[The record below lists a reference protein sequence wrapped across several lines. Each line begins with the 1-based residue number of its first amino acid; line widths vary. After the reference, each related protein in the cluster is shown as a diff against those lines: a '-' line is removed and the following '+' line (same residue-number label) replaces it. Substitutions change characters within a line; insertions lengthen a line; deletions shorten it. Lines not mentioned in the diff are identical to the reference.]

1 MSTKPVTSR
10 PATAPT
16 KMRAAVLR
24 KVKTKLKIERL
35 PIPEPGPGEILVKVV
50 ACGVCHSDLHAIDGD
65 WTPGPVLP
73 LIPGHEV
80 TGHVAALGAGV
91 SGFRK
96 GDPVGVPWMWSA
108 CGHCESCLAGMETI
122 CRYGEATGYS
132 KAGGYAEYMLARAD
146 FVARLPKRADL
157 VTVAP
162 ILCAGVTTYRGLK
175 RTNARPGQWVAVV
188 GIGGL
193 GHVAVQYA
201 VAMGMRVA
209 AVDIDPKKL
218 ALAKKLGAEFLVNA
232 REEDP
237 VPAIRK
243 GIGGVHGAVVAAV
256 ATQAFEQSIGMLRA
270 GGTVV
275 FLGLPGGKANELRAS
290 IAQISGRELSI
301 RGSSVGTR
309 LDLDEAVAFALRGE
323 VTAKVETAP
332 LSAANAV
339 LNRMRRGKIVGRVVL
354 TIA

>member
-1 MSTKPVTSR
+1 MTTKTGNM
-10 PATAPT
+10 PT

-24 KVKTKLKIERL
+24 KLKTKLKIERL

-65 WTPGPVLP
+65 WAMPPVLP

-91 SGFRK
+91 TGFRR

-108 CGHCESCLAGMETI
+108 CGHCEACLAGMETI
-122 CRYGEATGYS
+122 CRTGQASGYS
-132 KAGGYAEYMLARAD
+132 KPGGYAEYMVARAD

-157 VTVAP
+157 IAIAP

-193 GHVAVQYA
+193 GHIAVQYA
-201 VAMGMRVA
+201 VAMGLRVA

-232 REEDP
+232 REENP
-237 VPAIRK
+237 VSAIRK
-243 GIGGVHGAVVAAV
+243 GIGGAHAAVVAAV

-270 GGTVV
+270 GGSVV
-275 FLGLPGGKANELRAS
+275 FLGLPGGKADELRAS
-290 IAQISGRELSI
+290 IAQISGRELSV

-309 LDLDEAVAFALRGE
+309 LDLEEAVAFALRGE
-323 VTAKVETAP
+323 VAAKIETAP

-354 TIA
+354 TIG